1 MPKYDVDVN
10 GRTYEVD
17 APDPNTAWAWANQ
30 FVAAQEATRAARP
43 GFFDAAGRGL
53 ESATLG
59 GIRGLQMT
67 AQPDNLALEQRMLES
82 RGPSFTW
89 EDVKSEFKAGD
100 YGRGLSELWGLTKQS
115 TGESLGFMAPA
126 LVTGK
131 AAAALTPPV
140 LPVVGP
146 LAKPIAGALGTVA
159 GLLPGMYGTNVER
172 QAGEREAARRA
183 GTPVP
188 EWEFG
193 KAATAAAG
201 QTALDL
207 ITLRASGLHRV
218 AGMGREEAL
227 AVARRE
233 LQELGAEGFARSL
246 GVGTLRTMAAE
257 VPTEITQQ
265 GLERWQAGLPLTGE
279 DAMKEYEASAVGA
292 ALSSPVFG
300 AVGRR
305 VEVGQ
310 ARRQEAAL
318 VAKEQQAQQQRAA
331 AQAALQARQDAFN
344 ALSPGTQQEMPLT
357 QFEGPMRPS
366 GDFTPPTP
374 ESFTQERTN
383 TANRLMNMQA
393 EIDRL
398 RQEGRIGEA
407 AALKERYFQEEA
419 KFNEMGGVTPGQL
432 SKLRNDVAQT
442 QEKLT
447 KGQERLLS
455 AQTKEEYDNIS
466 KGLGKQQE
474 RLDQLTTQLQQA
486 ETLNAYT
493 SQETGGAQLQLDM
506 ERNEQAERIQAAIQ
520 SGNEYILGYDE
531 VNALGVPRTGGAKRR
546 ISLLDLTQPEA
557 RVEARKIV
565 EESAKNAEAKAR
577 FLQMLDRI
585 DADIARAKEQATA
598 APTTSEL
605 QVDEAQ
611 QGVDFEATA
620 AQEQAVDGIT
630 SAELEPEQ
638 QADPEYE
645 AFLRERAR
653 QQAERVKSPA
663 QRAAEAREA
672 QMKAEGRW
680 TDADEQRAR
689 EEEAMWA
696 AQRQQEIEATPYGT
710 QFELTAPG
718 SMPVSSQQRQQE
730 VEQVPP
736 TMRDLATQYIAARNE
751 KNAELMQAI
760 ETTAKS
766 INPEQWKKT
775 KYEYLTSG
783 RKQAKLDF
791 EGAAQPV
798 PGDTRA
804 GGQADVQRP
813 AAEPSVG
820 VPVQPEQPAA
830 AQVEEPA
837 GPGVGDVERPAGRRD
852 APEKPKRRTLKEK
865 RDAVQEQKPDEG
877 VLRREEPEMG
887 LQEVGEGD
895 AKPQEAAQEGK
906 GEAEVD
912 RAQLVKDLQDVS
924 SKEGNSSAGQRARKY
939 LLEARNGTGSPKEA
953 SDFVADY
960 RIAAARA
967 PKPKRVSAVQAPQP
981 PKQKTIAD
989 YEAELDAEYER
1000 DDGPRQAVVTAL
1012 ENKIA
1017 AMQRGA
1023 GTVAKGVAA
1032 DVAEAEDGSFSGST
1046 DKPSGT
1052 TVAKVVSAIK
1062 RAFFNPSNFDNK
1074 VTVAQSVNDL
1084 PPAIARKFK
1093 EAEAKGL
1100 YGSAYFDGRRVY
1112 IVADQTPESDILGV
1126 VLHDVGVHMGMKNL
1140 LGEELYKQLLNQI
1153 EKWAKPGTGLEHQIA
1168 ARALARAGVNEK
1180 AGVASNDEV
1189 LAYFVEEAVAAGVN
1203 PTALKGTSPL
1213 TQWFRKLWAAAK
1225 AAIRRLGI
1233 NPDKLTAQD
1242 VVDMAYGAARM
1253 ELAGTWHGTA
1263 ADFRKFNHA
1272 YMGTGEG
1279 AQAFG
1284 WGTYLAQRFG
1294 IGKGY
1299 WEADIKRKQGNL
1311 GGDTNGYLVGEK
1323 KVTYSDGDST
1333 DKQNE
1338 YLAADVI
1345 YTLRSQGMS
1354 WGDVKATA
1362 ERYVKAAR
1370 RDSRADV
1377 PAYEL
1382 AVSMAER
1389 KQEVKVADMPEG
1401 SLMRVDTNIQ
1411 DDELLDWDKP
1421 LSEQSEYVQ
1430 RALLIK
1436 KFLTLPKRS
1445 GESLYHQLERE
1456 KGSAKAASEYLD
1468 SIGIKGIKFLDRVSR
1483 LQDYTYE
1490 VSQADETTW
1499 EVKERSDRGFE
1510 DNWFF
1515 GSKAEADKFAAK
1527 KEMEH
1532 QAKKTRNLVIFND
1545 KNIQRV
1551 FTDVGAK
1558 ETQRSFS
1565 GRATNAKAQAERIL
1579 ADVGRTADMAAPST
1593 MQERVRAI
1601 TDGVKEP
1608 KALGKRAFDW
1618 VMTQLDSAY
1627 PAQEKLRDA
1636 MTADQRA
1643 MHEYAVAYGMFAQ
1656 AGHLNGVAGM
1666 ALQEGGVSFDPN
1678 TGHFVARESGN
1689 SGRRLHDL
1697 QVEMAK
1703 THGMSYEDAR
1713 RYTIQAWEGR
1723 RTLSLYRERD
1733 QRLKDA
1739 NELEAA
1745 GKKKQA
1751 AAIRD
1756 KWEGMKFHITR
1767 DAATKLDSLYQVF
1780 PELGEITK
1788 VKNGMRKWIMDFVVD
1803 SGLLSK
1809 EKAELLLDN
1818 ADWVPF
1824 KREFDPD
1831 ETGSM
1836 EQFAMAREAFQP
1848 SMMRGRAFRGSER
1861 SVTDIMDSFDSWA
1874 LYMMRT
1880 AMRNQATKASVAE
1893 FMRYGAAKPTSQ
1905 TKSAGTEN
1913 RRVRYFADG
1922 KPQYV
1927 LFDDAPIAAFFNS
1940 NIASPRQSAIMAGF
1954 NAIFRKSIIGMPT
1967 FSLKQLIVDSQEAII
1982 KSGLPAKYAIQ
1993 IPKLATQEFIK
2004 LRSGAATEAHKALT
2018 KRGFAGAYTDIAAVR
2033 GEELRTVLGYHVTDD
2048 KQRSKF
2054 MQKWKDAETY
2064 GMHMAMHSDNA
2075 VRQAIYIAAK
2085 DSGMSE
2091 AQALNAAADYVNFKR
2106 TLSNDTLRAVA
2117 AYVPFLTASL
2127 SAIRASL
2134 MALSGKGIT
2143 PQERGAALKNYATN
2157 MAIVTALS
2165 TLWAMANSDDEEY
2178 NNMSPEQRARQWTLP
2193 GTGGFGIPR
2202 RVSVESVVPIL
2213 SELAVNQM
2221 TDKAVDATR
2230 MRKATFGLLGEALM
2244 PIPEPVPA
2252 PVKVLVEQVTNYNS
2266 FTGDP
2271 VVGTTLNKQD
2281 AWKQYGANT
2290 SAAARA
2296 VGEGMESVG
2305 LGNFWFA
2312 SPTRIDHITRG
2323 LLGSVGASGLLLSN
2337 MIASKAGDRPEMS
2350 TKDLLA
2356 SIPGFSIPAAKEFN
2370 QSDRN
2375 DFYDLAERLDKVA
2388 STANALLSEGRVEEY
2403 QDYVEKNRDKLAM
2416 DKAVGRMMD
2425 QLNKIRRATKMVRE
2439 SSMPGRDDEI
2449 RRLREVEMRL
2459 IQNLNVKGLRV
2470 AAGM

>member
-172 QAGEREAARRA
+172 QAGEREAARQA

-305 VEVGQ
+305 VEVGH

-331 AQAALQARQDAFN
+331 AQAALQARHDAFN

-357 QFEGPMRPS
+357 PFEGPMRPS

-455 AQTKEEYDNIS
+455 AQTKEEYDNVN

-474 RLDQLTTQLQQA
+474 RLAQLTQQLQQVEA
-486 ETLNAYT
+486 ANAYT
-493 SQETGGAQLQLDM
+493 SPETGGAQLQLDM

-531 VNALGVPRTGGAKRR
+531 VNALGVPRAGGAKRR
-546 ISLLDLTQPEA
+546 ISLLDLAQPEA

-577 FLQMLDRI
+577 FLQTLDRI

-605 QVDEAQ
+605 QVDDTQ

-718 SMPVSSQQRQQE
+718 SMPVRSQQRQQE

-967 PKPKRVSAVQAPQP
+967 PKPKRVPAVQAPQP

-1062 RAFFNPSNFDNK
+1062 RAFFDPSNFDNK
-1074 VTVAQSVNDL
+1074 VTVVQSVNDL

-1112 IVADQTPESDILGV
+1112 IVADQTPKSDILGV

-1140 LGEELYKQLLNQI
+1140 LGEELHKQLLNQI

-1180 AGVASNDEV
+1180 AGVASDDEV
-1189 LAYFVEEAVAAGVN
+1189 LAYFVEEAVAAGIN
-1203 PTALKGTSPL
+1203 PTALKGASPL

-1263 ADFRKFNHA
+1263 AD
-1272 YMGTGEG
+1272 
-1279 AQAFG
+1279 
-1284 WGTYLAQRFG
+1284 
-1294 IGKGY
+1294 
-1299 WEADIKRKQGNL
+1299 
-1311 GGDTNGYLVGEK
+1311 
-1323 KVTYSDGDST
+1323 
-1333 DKQNE
+1333 
-1338 YLAADVI
+1338 
-1345 YTLRSQGMS
+1345 
-1354 WGDVKATA
+1354 
-1362 ERYVKAAR
+1362 
-1370 RDSRADV
+1370 
-1377 PAYEL
+1377 
-1382 AVSMAER
+1382 
-1389 KQEVKVADMPEG
+1389 
-1401 SLMRVDTNIQ
+1401 
-1411 DDELLDWDKP
+1411 
-1421 LSEQSEYVQ
+1421 
-1430 RALLIK
+1430 
-1436 KFLTLPKRS
+1436 
-1445 GESLYHQLERE
+1445 
-1456 KGSAKAASEYLD
+1456 
-1468 SIGIKGIKFLDRVSR
+1468 
-1483 LQDYTYE
+1483 
-1490 VSQADETTW
+1490 
-1499 EVKERSDRGFE
+1499 
-1510 DNWFF
+1510 
-1515 GSKAEADKFAAK
+1515 
-1527 KEMEH
+1527 
-1532 QAKKTRNLVIFND
+1532 
-1545 KNIQRV
+1545 
-1551 FTDVGAK
+1551 VGAK

-1579 ADVGRTADMAAPST
+1579 ADVGRTDDMAAPST
-1593 MQERVRAI
+1593 MQERVRTI
-1601 TDGVKEP
+1601 TEGVKDP

-1643 MHEYAVAYGMFAQ
+1643 MHEYAVAYGTFAQ

-2439 SSMPGRDDEI
+2439 SSMPGRDEEI

-2459 IQNLNVKGLRV
+2459 TQNLNVKGLRV